1 MMHMQKF
8 RSIAIGLVISF
19 GLSLVSVTHSFAK
32 APLGKAAAVKELT
45 FDAQGSRMSG
55 LAYLAKGPGPH
66 PTILLL
72 HGYPGNEKN
81 LDVAQALRREGW
93 NVVFFHYRGSWGS
106 EGQFSY
112 LNAEQDVQTVL
123 SYMRDSDNAA
133 ALRIDTQ
140 RISLVGHSMGGH
152 MAIAGIL
159 DDSSVRCAV
168 SYDGANMGAK
178 GGGLFKDPVA
188 AKMWADY
195 SDSLFMLAGWSGEKA
210 MQEVKE
216 HGERLD
222 LIRRA
227 KHIGERG
234 VLLIAADT
242 AVIPIDFHIK
252 PLLSALQAQEN
263 HNVAYRLID
272 DDHSFSNS
280 RLELIEAT
288 SRFLNSNCR

>member
-1 MMHMQKF
+1 MILNQK
-8 RSIAIGLVISF
+8 SSF
-19 GLSLVSVTHSFAK
+19 IVLTLLLSLVLITPSFAK
-32 APLGKAAAVKELT
+32 APTGYAAAVKELT
-45 FDAQGSRMSG
+45 FNAQGSRMSG
-55 LAYLAKGPGPH
+55 LAYLAKGQGPH

-93 NVVFFHYRGSWGS
+93 NVVFFHYRGAWGS

-123 SYMRDSDNAA
+123 TSMRDPDNTT
-133 ALRIDTQ
+133 ALRIDPE

-159 DDSSVRCAV
+159 DNSAVQCAV
-168 SYDGANMGAK
+168 AYDGANMGAK
-178 GGGLFKDPVA
+178 GGGLFKDSVA
-188 AKMWADY
+188 AKMWKDY

-210 MQEVKE
+210 MQEVNE

-227 KHIGERG
+227 KNIGQRG

-242 AVIPIDFHIK
+242 AVIPIDLHIK
-252 PLLSALQAQEN
+252 PLLSALQATEN

-272 DDHSFSNS
+272 Q
-280 RLELIEAT
+280 IP
-288 SRFLNSNCR
+288 FLRQSPLHRVQTLANVQNLQLHYTH